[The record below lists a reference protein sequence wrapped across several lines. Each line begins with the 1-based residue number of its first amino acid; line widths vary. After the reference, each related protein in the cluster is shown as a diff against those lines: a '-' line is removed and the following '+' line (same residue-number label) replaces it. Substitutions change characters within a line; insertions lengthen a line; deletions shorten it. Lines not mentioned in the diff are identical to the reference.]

1 MQEKEDLKIL
11 SGWSYIEGLEI
22 LKQIGD
28 AHFISEEYLSKK
40 EIKQFRMDVLPLIKE
55 GMIYRRWDYLD
66 EKFHYH
72 LNSFGEE
79 VYENLKPSNKQRQ
92 SNSEQ

>member
-1 MQEKEDLKIL
+1 MKEDDEIL
-11 SGWSYIEGLEI
+11 SGWSYVESLEL

-28 AHFISEEYLSKK
+28 AHFISEEHLSKE
-40 EIKQFRMDVLPLIKE
+40 EIKKIRTEVPVLVKE
-55 GMIYRRWDYLD
+55 GMIYRRWDCLE

-79 VYENLKPSNKQRQ
+79 VYESLKPACKKSQ
-92 SNSEQ
+92 SDSE